1 MALTPLDIHN
11 KEFNLRM
18 RGYDR
23 DQVNDFLEQVVKDYE
38 AVLKENDELQKKVKA
53 NEEKLTY
60 FTDLK
65 DALNQSIIVAQ
76 EAADKVKTNAQKEAD
91 IIQQSAEKN
100 AQELLNDATEK
111 SNRILEEASQK
122 ARQIT
127 VQTDDLKKQARIFR
141 QRLQVMLES
150 QLEVVKSPEWN
161 ELLKQDDD
169 MDQFQDNTIYG
180 SMSNDNVID
189 SEATSDSSYST
200 QASDQTSD
208 ANSAESVTTVVF
220 PDDPDSIE

>member
-1 MALTPLDIHN
+1 M
-11 KEFNLRM
+11 
-18 RGYDR
+18 
-23 DQVNDFLEQVVKDYE
+23 
-38 AVLKENDELQKKVKA
+38 
-53 NEEKLTY
+53 
-60 FTDLK
+60 
-65 DALNQSIIVAQ
+65 
-76 EAADKVKTNAQKEAD
+76 
-91 IIQQSAEKN
+91 
-100 AQELLNDATEK
+100 
-111 SNRILEEASQK
+111 
-122 ARQIT
+122 
-127 VQTDDLKKQARIFR
+127 KKQARIFR